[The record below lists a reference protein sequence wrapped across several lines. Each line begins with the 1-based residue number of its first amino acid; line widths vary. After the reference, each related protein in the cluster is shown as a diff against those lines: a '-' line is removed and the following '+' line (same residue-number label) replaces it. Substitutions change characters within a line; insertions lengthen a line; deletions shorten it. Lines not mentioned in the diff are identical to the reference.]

1 MIDLL
6 KLEEISY
13 CAEVCRKAIEGREEE
28 ELSSSLYM
36 LSALYEVLKIYSLLA
51 DSIYSKEIII
61 DTDTRREI
69 ISIIEREY
77 SYWAS
82 MAFENKDLI
91 DSHKNDIT
99 IGVEDLKN
107 AADGYLYMEGIVELL
122 SDDIALSGDQ
132 PDVARYSG
140 LVMAKELMLCF
151 CYVLETFNK
160 DGRYNFTITRL
171 RDKINWLIE
180 REERFVLNKD
190 FYSKIKGLPY

>member
-13 CAEVCRKAIEGREEE
+13 YAEVCRKAIEGREEE